1 MPYISDKVIK
11 KHQND
16 YGSNNLVCKNFE
28 HYFDRYCSTDKIS
41 NIQSNKCKLI
51 NEIFL
56 KKCLKK

>member
-1 MPYISDKVIK
+1 MPYISEKVIK

-28 HYFDRYCSTDKIS
+28 NYFETYCSNDNLST
-41 NIQSNKCKLI
+41 IQSNKCKLI

-56 KKCLKK
+56 KKCFKK